1 MSLIQ
6 QKIDSLLNGVS
17 QRPQE
22 QRLPSQAE
30 EQKNGLSHPVR
41 GLMKRPPF
49 TFVSKL
55 ASSTVSGDTV
65 SPDYGDTFF
74 HPVNRDET
82 EKYHVVIANGD
93 IQVFDA
99 ITGEEL
105 TVLGLDDDTY
115 LVDPDGSGFRAAT
128 AGDTTIIVNRG
139 VIAKQGQEKTAP
151 RGYDSLIYIR
161 QADYGTTYKVTLSG
175 TTVGI
180 QTIAGA
186 TAEARPDIS
195 TEAVAA
201 DLLTALR
208 SEASLGNFGFSIFG
222 STILIQNLLQQ
233 DYSLKVEDGLADQG
247 LRAVKGSVQAFED
260 LPRRAPDGFVVEI
273 AGDPNSN
280 LDNYWVKFDDEG
292 GPDKQGVWI
301 ECPAPGTIID
311 MDPETLPH
319 RLVRQGQ
326 LLPLTAHVGLKDAPQ
341 VELLNISGVSEIN
354 WQKLEPSEVSVS
366 SAGEDIL
373 IRDNN
378 AGESFVLDRTYT
390 QLAFSYTMDMSLVE
404 PGNDVTVTL
413 YKNDTPI
420 QFQVYK
426 SGRITQEKSARQLQL
441 EAQIAQVRQSI
452 ATLEARLATVTNT
465 LFRTVIQAQINQL
478 RTQLDGLLAAL
489 AQELVGSGDIIVD
502 TGVGSG
508 PGRFVVYTTTDV
520 SGNQVPAGVAMDE
533 FKIVMTYLAGDMTG
547 ILRMW
552 RRARMTLAPV
562 QGIAAPA
569 IQITFEDDFSY
580 PPGTTVDI
588 TINGNSYT
596 YTVGATA
603 ETGADVATGVNT
615 VLQSEGS
622 ITSTNTVSARV
633 LISNTNGEIP
643 ELTVFVGL
651 DSNKIFANPDLTL
664 VANVFAGYTLRNVT
678 DGSEGIVDT
687 NTGTTITLL
696 GQGPS
701 NDVFLSGGVENIF
714 RPGDL
719 CTIVGTG
726 RYFVFEQCPWKKRG
740 CGDLKVTPFPSFID
754 RKLAD
759 VAFYQNRLVFVSD
772 DHVICSGSGDL
783 FNFFR
788 FTGAQILPSDVID
801 VQSAH
806 REVALFHSLSLWN
819 SGLYAISESAVFPV
833 TGEPVLTPTTIRI
846 DVAGH
851 VQNKK
856 GPAPCPQGNR
866 LYLSREK
873 GGFSIIPELYISDA
887 STGKL
892 TSNDISISTPKYV
905 RGTPKQIIGDD
916 SLGLLFVLTDEGN
929 TFYVYKYAIDGEGNR
944 VQSSWSK
951 WEVATGTILGLDLV
965 DGSLAAL
972 VQEFDGVYLYNMNLN
987 VVLDSTNDVD
997 EAVQYLDRRV
1007 GNDVS
1012 GFASMTVSGD
1022 SEITLPYKIRTD
1034 GQDGTVVVV
1043 DRDTLVVY
1051 EPVEVATWENTITVE
1066 GVDLSAA
1073 NLFVGVLYE
1082 FKYVL
1087 SRIYWRNLRGEPEVG
1102 GHLGLRYI
1110 DVYYHD
1116 TTDFEFVVSLRGRSQ
1131 ISHPVQLSAVGSGQ
1145 QRFPILGRNI
1155 YATLTLRNFS
1165 PGICCFAMLDWE
1177 GDFVLRSQRQ

>member
-22 QRLPSQAE
+22 QRLPSQAQ

-55 ASSTVSGDTV
+55 ASSTVSGDSV

-74 HPVNRDET
+74 HPVNRDES

-99 ITGEEL
+99 LTGEEL
-105 TVLGLDDDTY
+105 NVLGLDDDTY
-115 LVDPDGSGFRAAT
+115 LVDPDGAGFRAAT

-139 VIAKQGQEKTAP
+139 VTARRGTTKTQT

-161 QADYGTTYKVTLSG
+161 QADYGTTYKVTINGS
-175 TTVGI
+175 TVGI

-195 TEAVAA
+195 TEAVAG

-208 SEASLGNFGFSIFG
+208 SESAFGDFSFSIIG

-233 DYSLKVEDGLADQG
+233 DYTLKVEDGLADQG

-260 LPRRAPDGFVVEI
+260 LPRRAPKDFVVEVV
-273 AGDPNSN
+273 GDPNSN

-311 MDPETLPH
+311 MDPSTLPH

-326 LLPLTAHVGLKDAPQ
+326 LLPITAHVGLKDAPKVQ
-341 VELLNISGVSEIN
+341 LLNISGVSQID
-354 WQKLEPSEVSVS
+354 WQFLEPTGVSAA
-366 SAGEDIL
+366 SAGEDIIL
-373 IRDNN
+373 RDHL
-378 AGESFVLDRTYT
+378 AGERFTLDRTFI
-390 QLAFSYTMDMSLVE
+390 QLTFPYTMDMSLVE
-404 PGNDVTVTL
+404 PGNDVTVSL
-413 YKNDTPI
+413 YKNSVLI
-420 QFQVYK
+420 QSQLYK
-426 SGRITQEKSARQLQL
+426 SGRIVQHSEREIQLSS
-441 EAQIAQVRQSI
+441 QIAAVRASI
-452 ATLEARLATVTNT
+452 ATLEARLPSASFI
-465 LFRTVIQAQINQL
+465 LKLVIQAQLNQL
-478 RTQLDGLLAAL
+478 RTQLDGLLQAL
-489 AQELVGSGDIIVD
+489 EQELVGSGEIIVD

-508 PGRFVVYTTTDV
+508 PGRFIVYTTHDV
-520 SGNQVPAGVAMDE
+520 SGNQVPAGIASDE
-533 FKIVMTYLAGDMTG
+533 FKIIMTYVSGDMSDTSH
-547 ILRMW
+547 MW
-552 RRARMTLAPV
+552 RRARMALSPV
-562 QGIAAPA
+562 QGIAAPS
-569 IQITFEDDFSY
+569 IQITFEDGFNY
-580 PPGTTVDI
+580 PPGTEVAI
-588 TINGNSYT
+588 TINGNDYT
-596 YTVGATA
+596 YTVGSTE
-603 ETGADVATGVNT
+603 ETSAQVATGVAAALSGET
-615 VLQSEGS
+615 S
-622 ITSTNTVSARV
+622 ITATNAVSGRV

-643 ELTVFVGL
+643 DLTVFVGL
-651 DSNKIFANPDLTL
+651 DSNKIFSNPSLNL
-664 VANVFAGYTLRNVT
+664 VTNVFQGYTLKNIT
-678 DGSEGIVDT
+678 DGSTGLVDS
-687 NTGTTITLL
+687 NTATTVTLL

-701 NDVFLSGGVENIF
+701 NDVFLSGGVDNTF

-726 RYFVFEQCPWKKRG
+726 RYFVFEQCPWKVRG
-740 CGDLKVTPFPSFID
+740 CGDLTVTPFPSFID

-772 DHVICSGSGDL
+772 DHVICSSSGDL

-788 FTGAQILPSDVID
+788 FTGAQLLPTDVID

-806 REVALFHSLSLWN
+806 REVALFHSLSMWN
-819 SGLYAISESAVFPV
+819 SGLYAVSESAVFPV

-851 VQNKK
+851 IQNKK
-856 GPAPCPQGNR
+856 GPSPCPLGNR

-873 GGFSIIPELYISDA
+873 GGFAIIPEVYISDSA
-887 STGKL
+887 TAQL
-892 TSNDISISTPKYV
+892 TTNDISIATPKYV
-905 RGTPKQIIGDD
+905 RGTPKQLIGDD
-916 SLGLLFVLTDEGN
+916 GLGLLFVLTDEGN
-929 TFYVYKYAIDGEGNR
+929 TFYVYKYAIDGDGNR

-972 VQEFDGVYLYNMNLN
+972 VQEHDGVYLYNMNLN

-1007 GNDVS
+1007 GNGVS
-1012 GFASMTVSGD
+1012 GFGATVSGD
-1022 SEITLPYKIRTD
+1022 TEITLPYQIRTD

-1043 DRDTLVVY
+1043 DRDTLVIY
-1051 EPVEVATWENTITVE
+1051 EPVEVATWENVITVE

-1073 NLFVGVLYE
+1073 NLYVGVLYE
-1082 FKYVL
+1082 FKYEL

-1155 YATLTLRNFS
+1155 YATLMLRNFS